1 MKRNV
6 KILTVSDF
14 FYGESLRDDYICY
27 SINKNYLD
35 ESWTSYYEKIIET
48 IFENGP
54 LEFIHMTVV
63 KGYKQNELI
72 SYEVNINKEYL
83 LAIHHYLTNKIS
95 YNGLKFNELKEKA
108 KTDEDLQDR
117 IRKFWSYQL
126 YFQVFYKE

>member
-35 ESWTSYYEKIIET
+35 ESWTSYYEKIIEI

-83 LAIHHYLTNKIS
+83 LAIHNYLTNKIS